1 MSKCLTFHL
10 PHLVSTISAI
20 RLAVSARLIILSRS
34 TLTSCST
41 SKVAKPQ
48 KMDTSNRI
56 VTFQNCHFPLN
67 HDYGRKGRSLFFNM
81 FSYPILFKYAK
92 WFSSFQSISLSS
104 SVCFINLFHD
114 IVQLFPSVVLIIYP
128 IDSTSQRIHVQC
140 LSMFIISSPLNIFH
154 HETIHDSAPF
164 QYHLAQLPGA
174 KTIDPGASFPAG
186 AWARS
191 AIAACA
197 SKLHRCSSNWE
208 DPGPNNLWFFYWFSV
223 FCGFFWP
230 TLTIG
235 KITCLFILY

>member
-1 MSKCLTFHL
+1 MIFFISINFTALFGLFHQF
-10 PHLVSTISAI
+10 
-20 RLAVSARLIILSRS
+20 LSRYCAIVS
-34 TLTSCST
+34 ISCSHYI
-41 SKVAKPQ
+41 
-48 KMDTSNRI
+48 SN
-56 VTFQNCHFPLN
+56 
-67 HDYGRKGRSLFFNM
+67 
-81 FSYPILFKYAK
+81 
-92 WFSSFQSISLSS
+92 WFYFTKNT
-104 SVCFINLFHD
+104 C
-114 IVQLFPSVVLIIYP
+114 
-128 IDSTSQRIHVQC
+128 T
-140 LSMFIISSPLNIFH
+140 MFIISSPLNIFH

-208 DPGPNNLWFFYWFSV
+208 DPNNLWFFYWFSV